1 MKYNGTFVDYFF
13 CSRRNKNICFLKHE
27 ALSFVCLSTLTM
39 HEKKQCKLM
48 QFLI

>member
-39 HEKKQCKLM
+39 HEK
-48 QFLI
+48 INVN